1 MRGWAKKGQRCLG
14 HRPGHWNTY
23 TILSYLK
30 YDGST
35 DGIIFSGGTDK
46 NTFKNFMEKV
56 LLPVVKSGDIIIMDN
71 LNVHKNSFDK
81 IKFNQKDVEIKY
93 LPRYSPEYNPIEM
106 MWSKIKTEIRKKE
119 PRDFL
124 SIWRETSVAKLKI
137 TQEDVH
143 GWYKESGYCH

>member
-1 MRGWAKKGQRCLG
+1 M
-14 HRPGHWNTY
+14 Y